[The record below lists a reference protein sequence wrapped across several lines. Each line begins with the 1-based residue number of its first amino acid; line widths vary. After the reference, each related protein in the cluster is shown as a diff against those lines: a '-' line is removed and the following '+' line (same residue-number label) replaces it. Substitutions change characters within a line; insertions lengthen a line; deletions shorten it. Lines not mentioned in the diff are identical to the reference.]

1 MGAGHLVHPLP
12 CCARTRLFAAF
23 VERYR
28 RPWPTRWATSARTS
42 TPSQHR
48 VPGAVPV
55 TPGRPVQPA
64 STPLREAWEANA
76 AQWLSWAG
84 APGHD
89 SYWRFYR
96 ESLTL
101 GVPDERW

>member
-1 MGAGHLVHPLP
+1 M
-12 CCARTRLFAAF
+12 
-23 VERYR
+23 
-28 RPWPTRWATSARTS
+28 
-42 TPSQHR
+42 
-48 VPGAVPV
+48 